1 MDYEFQIKRLEV
13 ELSHMREMQAIY
25 REHVDSLSLGHD
37 FTGARL
43 SAIEAALETLTTEV
57 NMLTT
62 NVNKLVAALLKE
74 HTNGGG

>member
-1 MDYEFQIKRLEV
+1 VDYEFQIKRLEV

-25 REHVDSLSLGHD
+25 RDHVNTLSQGHD
-37 FTGARL
+37 YTGARL
-43 SAIEAALETLTTEV
+43 SSIETALEVLTA
-57 NMLTT
+57 